1 MRDASRRTAAQV
13 SVRGQTPA
21 AASPAPTFVKRIRT
35 IVLIG
40 AKVLSNDFTL
50 RDTIMTTLRCAG
62 CRRPLPPFVPEF
74 GNNRMTTK
82 CPTCGAINKVEPD
95 MADHVT
101 TITYQIVGTVDPADS
116 DKK

>member
-1 MRDASRRTAAQV
+1 
-13 SVRGQTPA
+13 
-21 AASPAPTFVKRIRT
+21 
-35 IVLIG
+35 
-40 AKVLSNDFTL
+40 
-50 RDTIMTTLRCAG
+50 MTTLLCAG